1 MDVTPLIR
9 RDAQVIQSYKGG
21 IFKVSGQVYPT
32 SILIMPERVLTLT
45 DNHDLAPLA
54 PYKDDIDVLLY
65 GTGERLVMPDQAF
78 KKRVKEEYGIILE
91 AMDNGAASRTYN
103 VLMAEGRK
111 VAAALTLPQPHK
123 L

>member
-9 RDAQVIQSYKGG
+9 RDAKIIQSYKGG
-21 IFKVSGQVYPT
+21 QFKVSGQIYIS
-32 SILIMPERVLTLT
+32 SIFIMPERVIEWP
-45 DNHDLAPLA
+45 DAEDFSPLA
-54 PYKDDIDVLLY
+54 PYADEIEVLLY
-65 GTGERLVMPDQAF
+65 GTGEKLIMPPPALKRRL
-78 KKRVKEEYGIILE
+78 KEELGITLE

-111 VAAALTLPQPHK
+111 VVAGLK

>member
-21 IFKVSGQVYPT
+21 SFKVSGQVYT
-32 SILIMPERVLTLT
+32 QSIIIMPERVLTLT
-45 DNHDLAPLA
+45 DNGDLSALLPF
-54 PYKDDIDVLLY
+54 KDDVEVLLY
-65 GTGERLVMPDQAF
+65 GTGERLVMPDPAF
-78 KKRVKEEYGIILE
+78 KRQVKEELGIVLE

-111 VAAALTLPQPHK
+111 VAAALTI
-123 L
+123 